1 MSATI
6 AGAPVA
12 GAAGVGSAR
21 AVGMAA
27 RPVTRALLIDLD
39 GTLVDT
45 AGANRAAYARALA
58 EVGVHVEPDALAPR
72 VDGRNWRQFLPELLA
87 EAGVTADPAAIA
99 QRKATLYADAAVATH
114 PNAAL
119 VALLV
124 ASRPALATALVTT
137 ASARNAHAVL
147 AAHGLAPLFDVII
160 TGDDVAEHKPHPA
173 AYQLAA
179 ARLGLVPGE
188 CVAFEDSAI
197 GAASA
202 EAAGIPVLRV
212 TL

>member
-1 MSATI
+1 MT
-6 AGAPVA
+6 GALA
-12 GAAGVGSAR
+12 DTT
-21 AVGMAA
+21 AVGASVDA
-27 RPVTRALLIDLD
+27 STAPTRTRALLVDLD

-58 EVGVHVEPDALAPR
+58 EVGVHVDAAALGPR

-87 EAGVTADPAAIA
+87 EAGVTADAAAIA
-99 QRKATLYADAAVATH
+99 RRKAVLYAEAARDTR
-114 PNAAL
+114 PNGAL
-119 VALLV
+119 VALLR

-147 AAHGLAPLFDVII
+147 DAHALAGLFDVVV

-173 AYQLAA
+173 AYRLAA
-179 ARLGLVPGE
+179 ERLGLAPGE

-212 TL
+212 AL